1 MWPHGYEVII
11 GRKVWR
17 NSEGGSQFANGPGLR
32 VRVNLV
38 KSAAKKLGMR
48 HIRQIRVAQVIFCIA
63 TNLVLTLSQISRLKE
78 NTKKV
83 EFSFPTAGRRWV
95 GNISGNLSHRG
106 ERMN

>member
-1 MWPHGYEVII
+1 MAH
-11 GRKVWR
+11 
-17 NSEGGSQFANGPGLR
+17 SEGGSQFANGPGLR

-38 KSAAKKLGMR
+38 KSEEKVGMR

-78 NTKKV
+78 KTKKV

-95 GNISGNLSHRG
+95 GNI
-106 ERMN
+106 

>member
-1 MWPHGYEVII
+1 MWPHGYEVIK
-11 GRKVWR
+11 GRGVWR

-78 NTKKV
+78 KTKKV

-95 GNISGNLSHRG
+95 GNI
-106 ERMN
+106 